1 VLDTIDDMSA
11 YPIYLDYN
19 ATTPCDPRVVE
30 VMLPFFSQHFGNA
43 ASKSH
48 AHGWYAEEAVE
59 YAREQIANLIG
70 ADAQEIVFTSGAT
83 EAINL
88 AIRGVAEKNAHKGKH
103 IITVATEHKAVL
115 DVCEYLAD
123 QGYEITVLPVDKQ
136 GIIDL
141 DQLRSSIRKD
151 TLLIAAMYANNE
163 TGVIHPIAKIAEIAK
178 EHDVLFFCDATQAV
192 GKKPV
197 KVKHE
202 GIDLMAFTAHK
213 MYGPKGVGVL
223 YVKKQTPKIE
233 IAPLLYGGGH
243 ERKLRSGTLNVTGIV
258 GMGKA
263 AEICNTVLDQEP
275 QTLYRLNNLLW
286 EGIKS
291 LEGVSWNGKR
301 EQSLS
306 NVSNILFAVPGA
318 DRLLKLLTKTI
329 SVSSGSACS
338 SAIASPSHVLKA
350 MGLTDEEAYSS
361 IRFSIGRF
369 TTEEEINKTI
379 DAIKLSYSKLNSI
392 I

>member
-1 VLDTIDDMSA
+1 VLDTINDMSA

-263 AEICNTVLDQEP
+263 AEICTTVLDQEA

-291 LEGVSWNGKR
+291 LEGVHWNGKR

>member
-1 VLDTIDDMSA
+1 MSA

-30 VMLPFFSQHFGNA
+30 VMLPFFTQHFGNA

-83 EAINL
+83 EAINI
-88 AIRGVAEKNAHKGKH
+88 AIRGVAEKNTHKGKH

-115 DVCEYLAD
+115 DVCDYLGS
-123 QGYEITVLPVDKQ
+123 QGYEITLLPVDKH
-136 GIIDL
+136 GMVDL
-141 DQLRSSIRKD
+141 DQLRTSIRKD
-151 TLLIAAMYANNE
+151 TLLVAAMYANNE
-163 TGVIHPIAKIAEIAK
+163 TGVIHPVSKIAEIAK
-178 EHDVLFFCDATQAV
+178 EHNALFFCDATQVV
-192 GKKPV
+192 GKKTIRV
-197 KVKHE
+197 KDE

-223 YVKKQTPKIE
+223 YVKKQTPKID
-233 IAPLLYGGGH
+233 IAPLFYGGGH

-263 AEICNTVLDQEP
+263 AEICITVLDQES

-291 LEGVSWNGKR
+291 LEGVSLNGKR

-306 NVSNILFAVPGA
+306 HVSNILFAVPGA

-369 TTEEEINKTI
+369 TTEEEVNKTI
-379 DAIKLSYSKLNSI
+379 DAIKLSYSRLNSI

>member
-1 VLDTIDDMSA
+1 MSE

-19 ATTPCDPRVVE
+19 ATTPCDPQVVE
-30 VMLPFFSQHFGNA
+30 AMLPFFTKHFGNA

-48 AHGWYAEEAVE
+48 AHGWFAEEAVE
-59 YAREQIANLIG
+59 YAREQIASLIG

-115 DVCEYLAD
+115 DVCEYLVD
-123 QGYEITVLPVDKQ
+123 QGYEITLLPVDKQ
-136 GIIDL
+136 GMIDL

-151 TLLIAAMYANNE
+151 TILVAVMYANNE
-163 TGVIHPIAKIAEIAK
+163 TGVIHPISRIGEIAK
-178 EHDVLFFCDATQAV
+178 EHNVLFFCDATQAV
-192 GKKPV
+192 GKKAV

-223 YVKKQTPKIE
+223 YVRKQTPKID
-233 IAPLLYGGGH
+233 IAPLLFGGGH

-263 AEICNTVLDQEP
+263 AQVCKSQMESDTQKLT
-275 QTLYRLNNLLW
+275 TLVQLFW
-286 EGIKS
+286 
-291 LEGVSWNGKR
+291 EGVSTIEGVKWNGKK
-301 EQSLS
+301 EDSLPHVC
-306 NVSNILFAVPGA
+306 NVLFSAPGS
-318 DRLLKLLTKTI
+318 DQMIKLLAKHM

-338 SAIASPSHVLKA
+338 SATASPSHVLKA
-350 MGLTDEEAYSS
+350 MGLTDIEAYSS
-361 IRFSIGRF
+361 IRFSMGRF
-369 TTEEEINKTI
+369 TTEQEIEKAIITI
-379 DAIKLSYSKLNSI
+379 REVRQRLK
-392 I
+392 

>member
-30 VMLPFFSQHFGNA
+30 VMMPFFTQHFGNA

-48 AHGWYAEEAVE
+48 AHGWFAEEAVE
-59 YAREQIANLIG
+59 YAREQIASLIG
-70 ADAQEIVFTSGAT
+70 ADAQELIFTSGAT

-136 GIIDL
+136 GMIGL

-163 TGVIHPIAKIAEIAK
+163 TGVIHPIAKIGEIAK
-178 EHDVLFFCDATQAV
+178 EHHVLFFCDATQAV

-263 AEICNTVLDQEP
+263 AEICSTNLDQEA

-286 EGIKS
+286 EGVKS
-291 LEGVSWNGKR
+291 LEGVRWNGKR

-379 DAIKLSYSKLNSI
+379 DAIKLSYSRLH
-392 I
+392 

>member
-1 VLDTIDDMSA
+1 MLDTIDDMSA

-30 VMLPFFSQHFGNA
+30 VMMPFFTQHFGNA

-48 AHGWYAEEAVE
+48 AHGWFAEEAVE
-59 YAREQIANLIG
+59 YAREQIASLIG

-163 TGVIHPIAKIAEIAK
+163 TGVIHPIAKISEIAK

-263 AEICNTVLDQEP
+263 AEICNTALDQEA

-286 EGIKS
+286 EGIRS